1 MSLPPLSRSTRIAAA
16 LAALALAAS
25 CMLPLAAFAA
35 EAEAAA
41 EAQAQAEDDA
51 PALPQIVGSFDKE
64 RYEPGEQAVVTL
76 SVANGTPVT
85 WNDVRLEAQLPAGV
99 RLADQ
104 GGAVARDAETL
115 APGETL
121 ELQLAVLLDSS
132 ALKRLAPTGDDGLG
146 GIALACVAA
155 AGFVALAAATFSHSG
170 A

>member
-1 MSLPPLSRSTRIAAA
+1 MSLPPLPRSTRIAAA

-35 EAEAAA
+35 EAES
-41 EAQAQAEDDA
+41 EAQAPAEDDA
-51 PALPQIVGSFDKE
+51 PVLPQIVGSFDKE

-76 SVANGTPVT
+76 SVANGTPIT

-146 GIALACVAA
+146 GIALE
-155 AGFVALAAATFSHSG
+155 
-170 A
+170 